1 MKKILNNSA
10 AIPFIFLLIFI
21 SMEFLGGLY
30 VSFLSFRHVAVACM
44 FFYVIRHFK
53 ALIVVMK
60 RESLFSF
67 YILFF
72 YYLYVS
78 LLGVF
83 NGLYYDNFGV
93 TLILARFLP
102 FTICFLFMTIV
113 YAHRRDSIDMCTNI
127 LYLVL
132 IVDSIITIMQG
143 LNIDIGWQIR
153 ALLSSDNTAWELMEN
168 RDDSVGCSIVSGLFV
183 YSVENGYF
191 LASYGC
197 IVFFFLHKQRKSYI
211 LFILG
216 ALLTFMA
223 LFFTQQR
230 MAMYVYIASCVILS
244 FYLDRK
250 LSILFFIFYFVIN
263 FVGNDIAFDVGRL
276 ENYYDNNRVMMLGNF
291 FSFFPEHL
299 FLGDRTIYV
308 ATYGITPHSFFLESF
323 LLGGIFGMLMMI
335 AFFVYIV
342 CLVFVKGRSCTNAFV
357 IYAVSVISFI
367 MVSMTHSSGFHTGF
381 TIIIPLYV
389 FMLLTSS
396 AKKHV
401 NCITNDQNTLSY

>member
-10 AIPFIFLLIFI
+10 VVPYVFLLIFI
-21 SMEFLGGLY
+21 SMEFCGGLY
-30 VSFLSFRHVAVACM
+30 VSFLSFRHVAVICM
-44 FFYVIRHFK
+44 LLYVIRHFK
-53 ALIVVMK
+53 SLIVVMK

-102 FTICFLFMTIV
+102 FVICFLFMAIV
-113 YAHRRDSIDMCTNI
+113 FAHKRDSIDICTNI
-127 LYLVL
+127 LYFVL
-132 IVDSIITIMQG
+132 ILDSIITIMQG

-153 ALLSSDNTAWELMEN
+153 SLLSSDNTAWELMED

-197 IVFFFLHKQRKSYI
+197 TVFFFLHKQRKSYF
-211 LFILG
+211 LFIVG
-216 ALLTFMA
+216 ALLTFFA

-230 MAMYVYIASCVILS
+230 MAMYVYIASCIILS
-244 FYLDRK
+244 LYLDRK
-250 LSILFFIFYFVIN
+250 LSILFLSLCFVVN
-263 FVGNDIAFDVGRL
+263 FVGDDIAFDVGRL
-276 ENYYDNNRVMMLGNF
+276 ENYYDNNRIMMLGNF

-299 FLGDRTIYV
+299 FLGDRTTYV

-323 LLGGIFGMLMMI
+323 LLGGVFGMLMMI
-335 AFFVYIV
+335 VFFVYIV
-342 CLVFVKGRSCTNAFV
+342 CLTFVKGRSGISTFV

-389 FMLLTSS
+389 FMLLTAS
-396 AKKHV
+396 AKKQV
-401 NCITNDQNTLSY
+401 NSIVNV